1 MAERSG
7 ASSSTKRRRNR
18 KPRSGK
24 STAAFC
30 KVSAASDVG
39 SPDNDDVQQ
48 FFEVELAWCI
58 QQLELSLQKDV
69 SARQSAEAIR
79 VLKVLKN
86 PKAALVKKRHA
97 MRTTFGDYRKKMQ
110 EEEKTFASSAKN
122 IILRCAAKEKQDKSS
137 FLRKCVSHAT
147 PEDAERHP
155 VTSSLTSSLTSKAA
169 ASEPAAQ
176 VDKAQQFIDNKA
188 VCFKFNFGVSDSTGD
203 MPTDSSDNGPGG
215 SDSCSVDTHTL
226 AHHHTVAHDCCA
238 FKVLPS
244 DNSFKFNFTAIQDD
258 QT

>member
-1 MAERSG
+1 MGCNHRVTVGCYHRVTVGYNHRVTVRCNHRVRLGYNHRVTLGCNHNFHVKTRPLHCSL
-7 ASSSTKRRRNR
+7 
-18 KPRSGK
+18 
-24 STAAFC
+24 FC
-30 KVSAASDVG
+30 
-39 SPDNDDVQQ
+39 
-48 FFEVELAWCI
+48 LA
-58 QQLELSLQKDV
+58 
-69 SARQSAEAIR
+69 
-79 VLKVLKN
+79 
-86 PKAALVKKRHA
+86 
-97 MRTTFGDYRKKMQ
+97 
-110 EEEKTFASSAKN
+110 AKN

-215 SDSCSVDTHTL
+215 SDSCSVNTHTL
-226 AHHHTVAHDCCA
+226 AHDHTVAHDCCA